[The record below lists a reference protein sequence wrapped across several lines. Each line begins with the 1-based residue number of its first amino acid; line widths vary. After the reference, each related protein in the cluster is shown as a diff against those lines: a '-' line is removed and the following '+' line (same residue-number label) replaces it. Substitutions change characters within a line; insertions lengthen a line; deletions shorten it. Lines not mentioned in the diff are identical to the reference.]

1 MRCQAPCGEVN
12 SGLHICIKQA
22 GLLQQV
28 MQIKPGPEHAGSLQQ
43 IWEKMEV
50 VPADILCQYFLDL
63 TKDGGRR
70 IVIGK
75 KGFALGGW

>member
-28 MQIKPGPEHAGSLQQ
+28 MQIIPGPEHAGSLHQTWGKMKVVLVDILSQ
-43 IWEKMEV
+43 ISLTLTDKMEEEE
-50 VPADILCQYFLDL
+50 L
-63 TKDGGRR
+63 KEENR
-70 IVIGK
+70 
-75 KGFALGGW
+75 KGC